1 MSDEI
6 DAYLRDLHDA
16 FELARAAA
24 KAAADEHN
32 ARLPR
37 TCPTCSEPERYVHGL
52 PCGCCGAKEDENGWQ
67 IVVPTEFG
75 FAIHVLGGGCR
86 QKPIATFH
94 VDM

>member
-6 DAYLRDLHDA
+6 DSYIADLDAA

-24 KAAADEHN
+24 TAAADEHN

-52 PCGCCGAKEDENGWQ
+52 PCGCCGEKEEDGWR
-67 IVVPTEFG
+67 IVVSTDWG
-75 FAIHVLGGGCR
+75 FAVHALGKGSR
-86 QKPIATFH
+86 QRPVATYN